1 MLSLRIFVKNSV
13 KANIPA
19 VTAFHTSSVE
29 WAARK
34 GTREKAKKK
43 KVKVE
48 VKKVGFIPHNQ
59 RNKDKLVTSVIDKHY
74 DDSWKQTPF
83 DDVYVGRYY
92 KWKVYPFR
100 EAVECHRETHHPT
113 MYNVPNASLNVH
125 IELNMV
131 AEKKTRHLE
140 NFYRTVKIDHS
151 FDQGVDRQIIVFTK
165 TKESAKEAMAAG
177 ASLAGGSELIKDVQN
192 GELQLSDYQYVLAH
206 PEILP
211 ELVTLRGLM
220 KKKFPN
226 PKNGSLGVDIPSMVQ
241 HFKNGIEY
249 SAIRDENQLDFGL
262 ITTSIGT

>member
-1 MLSLRIFVKNSV
+1 
-13 KANIPA
+13 
-19 VTAFHTSSVE
+19 
-29 WAARK
+29 
-34 GTREKAKKK
+34 
-43 KVKVE
+43 
-48 VKKVGFIPHNQ
+48 
-59 RNKDKLVTSVIDKHY
+59 
-74 DDSWKQTPF
+74 
-83 DDVYVGRYY
+83 
-92 KWKVYPFR
+92 
-100 EAVECHRETHHPT
+100 

-140 NFYRTVKIDHS
+140 NFYRIVKIDHS

-165 TKESAKEAMAAG
+165 NKEGAKEAMAAG

-226 PKNGSLGVDIPSMVQ
+226 PKNGSLGVDIPAMVQ

-262 ITTSIGT
+262 ITTSIGTVSTIFIYH